1 MADTTFRQE
10 DIDDLFTDLKVLGQ
24 VRPCDRMATRG
35 AQMRIDG
42 ESALQP
48 LWRWLQGESREA
60 TQRGIKRILSQVNA
74 IIDLSMAAPA
84 TDQKRQ
90 ILQRMHREME
100 DTVRGLE
107 NLQTTYE
114 NDVTM
119 VSALRVHIENVQRK
133 RAQVAAHLGLP
144 APGAGDRAVAGAW
157 GGARAKA
164 QISKTGSGGA
174 K

>member
-1 MADTTFRQE
+1 MTDQTAISSFRQE

-24 VRPCDRMATRG
+24 VRPCDRMSTRG
-35 AQMRIDG
+35 AQMRIDA

-48 LWRWLQGESREA
+48 LWRWMQGESREA

-90 ILQRMHREME
+90 ILHRMYCEME
-100 DTVRGLE
+100 DTVRGLD
-107 NLQTTYE
+107 NLRTTYE

-119 VSALRVHIENVQRK
+119 KSGLSVHIENVQRK
-133 RAQVAAHLGLP
+133 RKQVAAHLG
-144 APGAGDRAVAGAW
+144 
-157 GGARAKA
+157 
-164 QISKTGSGGA
+164 INTSKTKTLSVWNQDSKTKSPG
-174 K
+174 KK

>member
-1 MADTTFRQE
+1 MADTFRQE

-35 AQMRIDG
+35 AQMRIDV
-42 ESALQP
+42 ESSLQP
-48 LWRWLQGESREA
+48 LWRWMQGESREA

-74 IIDLSMAAPA
+74 IIDLSLAAPP

-114 NDVTM
+114 NDITM
-119 VSALRVHIENVQRK
+119 VSALSVHIENVQRK

-144 APGAGDRAVAGAW
+144 APGTDRSGTGAW
-157 GGARAKA
+157 GGGAARAKP
-164 QISKTGSGGA
+164 QTSKTGSAGT